1 MYAYVDSLHK
11 CYLFCLQ
18 TRAESLRHHDWDKVV
33 YFVCSSLDSN
43 ELAAGSN
50 WSTQEELRKE
60 AELEVAVMVQLV
72 QKYICKQSKLEP
84 EPKTSLNVNPTS
96 EGKVDPNSVCVMF
109 PTRFTVSTKG
119 RIALS
124 SVCVTIGC
132 GIRY

>member
-1 MYAYVDSLHK
+1 MHAYADNFHK

-18 TRAESLRHHDWDKVV
+18 TRAESLCQRDWDKVV
-33 YFVCSSLDSN
+33 YFVCSSLDLN
-43 ELAAGSN
+43 ELAAGKN
-50 WSTQEELRKE
+50 GIRQKELRKE

-109 PTRFTVSTKG
+109 PTRFTVSVKG
-119 RIALS
+119 IVHS
-124 SVCVTIGC
+124 IV
-132 GIRY
+132 